1 MTVCGLVRTHIDTA
15 TQRDTHVGGGGVT
28 FLAVREPGVTFD
40 SRSRLSAS
48 DAAAVADIRCE
59 KAAHRS
65 WRPLAPVT
73 KYVEQRRHQQQ
84 QQSSNKKRQKCVY
97 DASVD
102 GHVSTRAVN
111 ARPKME
117 ILCLCVPMTTTGIL
131 LNFATPERADLIP
144 PITNSTVVTPPP
156 PPPSASFV
164 SFATKLISIEILF
177 PFFILWP
184 QVRS

>member
-1 MTVCGLVRTHIDTA
+1 
-15 TQRDTHVGGGGVT
+15 
-28 FLAVREPGVTFD
+28 
-40 SRSRLSAS
+40 LSAS
-48 DAAAVADIRCE
+48 DAAAVADIRSE

-73 KYVEQRRHQQQ
+73 NYVEQPRQQQQ

-117 ILCLCVPMTTTGIL
+117 I
-131 LNFATPERADLIP
+131 FAVSVCTSDGDGYPIEFRDSALI
-144 PITNSTVVTPPP
+144 
-156 PPPSASFV
+156 
-164 SFATKLISIEILF
+164 
-177 PFFILWP
+177 
-184 QVRS
+184 